1 MAGILYNLLLI
12 VSMPIAFFYFLWR
25 VFVSRKSNESWRQN
39 LGALPK
45 FSNRPANKKL
55 IWIHAVSVGE
65 LVASL
70 PIQEELR
77 RLMPDST
84 ILVTTITQTGNAM
97 ARQKAKSADAIAYFP
112 LDYPWI
118 VNKALNRVRPDV
130 IVLMETEFW
139 PNFLAR
145 ANRRGIPIVL
155 ANGIISDRTMKRNR
169 RWHWLVTWAVSS
181 IDHCCMQNRESAERI
196 IGLGAPQEK
205 VRVLGST
212 KFDQESGRL
221 SREAIG
227 ALQAD
232 LGLPDDAT
240 VFVAGSTNPG
250 EEEPILEAFGNLRAG
265 MPDLRLIIAPRQIE
279 RGDEVQAMVEARGLT
294 CARRSKK
301 EPFTTDVL
309 ILDTF
314 GELASIYAAGK
325 ISFVGG
331 TLIPKGGH
339 SLIQPILQG
348 KPVLFGPHTFK
359 TRDIAEM
366 AIQAGV
372 GFQVRDATELADCA
386 KGLLSSEDRLASID
400 SACERLTSENV
411 GASARCAEL
420 VVRLL
425 GGRK

>member
-1 MAGILYNLLLI
+1 MAGIVYNLLLI
-12 VSMPIAFFYFLWR
+12 LTLPVAFLYFLWR
-25 VFVSRKSNESWRQN
+25 IFVSRKSSESWRQN
-39 LGALPK
+39 LGALPR
-45 FSNRPANKKL
+45 FSDREPGKKL
-55 IWIHAVSVGE
+55 VWLHAVSVGE

-84 ILVTTITQTGNAM
+84 ILVTTITQTGNAV
-97 ARQKAKSADAIAYFP
+97 ARKSARRADAIAYFP

-139 PNFLAR
+139 PNFLAA
-145 ANRRGIPIVL
+145 ANKRGIPIVL
-155 ANGIISDRTMKRNR
+155 ANGIISDRTYKQHR
-169 RWHWLVTWAVSS
+169 RWHWLVSWAVSN
-181 IDHCCMQNRESAERI
+181 IGHCCMQNRESADRI
-196 IGLGAPQEK
+196 IELGAPREK

-221 SREAIG
+221 SDGAIKT
-227 ALQAD
+227 LKMD
-232 LGLPDDAT
+232 LGLTDDAP

-250 EEEPILEAFGNLRAG
+250 EEEPILEAFQESRPGVSGLK
-265 MPDLRLIIAPRQIE
+265 LIIAPRDIK
-279 RGDEVQAMVEARGLT
+279 RGDEVQAIVESRGLT

-314 GELASIYAAGK
+314 GELASIYAVGK
-325 ISFVGG
+325 IAFVGG

-348 KPVLFGPHTFK
+348 KPVLFGPYTFK

-366 AIQAGV
+366 TIQAGV
-372 GFQVRDATELADCA
+372 GFQVADGRELASCTQ
-386 KGLLSSEDRLASID
+386 KLLADTERLASIV
-400 SACERLTSENV
+400 SACERLASENV

-425 GGRK
+425 GEGQ

>member
-1 MAGILYNLLLI
+1 MAGLLYNFLLI
-12 VSMPIAFFYFLWR
+12 VSLPLAFIYFLWR
-25 VFVSRKSNESWRQN
+25 IFVSRKSNESWRQN
-39 LGALPK
+39 LGALPRLAD
-45 FSNRPANKKL
+45 RPREKKL
-55 IWIHAVSVGE
+55 IWVHAVSVGE

-84 ILVTTITQTGNAM
+84 ILVTTITQTGNSV
-97 ARQKAKSADAIAYFP
+97 ARKSAKRADAVAYFP

-139 PNFLAR
+139 PNFLSAAR
-145 ANRRGIPIVL
+145 RRGIPIVL
-155 ANGIISDRTMKRNR
+155 ANGIISDRTYRQHK
-169 RWHWLVTWAVSS
+169 RWHWLVSWAISN
-181 IDHCCMQNRESAERI
+181 IGHYCMQNAESADRI
-196 IGLGAPQEK
+196 IKLGAPEER

-221 SREAIG
+221 SEDEVK
-227 ALQAD
+227 ALRAD
-232 LGLPDDAT
+232 LGLDDAP

-250 EEEPILEAFGNLRAG
+250 EEEPILEAFHRMRSD

-279 RGDEVQAMVEARGLT
+279 RGEEVQAMVEALGLT

-314 GELASIYAAGK
+314 GELAAIYAVGK
-325 ISFVGG
+325 IAFVGG

-366 AIQAGV
+366 VIQAGV
-372 GFQVRDATELADCA
+372 GFQIENGKELADCA
-386 KGLLSSEDRLASID
+386 RGLLSDPERLESID
-400 SACERLTSENV
+400 RACERLASENV
-411 GASARCAEL
+411 GASTRCAEL
-420 VVRLL
+420 IAQLL
-425 GGRK
+425 EAGK

>member
-1 MAGILYNLLLI
+1 MVGILYNLLLI
-12 VSMPIAFFYFLWR
+12 LTLPVAFLYFLWR
-25 VFVSRKSNESWRQN
+25 IFVSRKSSESWRQN
-39 LGALPK
+39 LGALPR
-45 FSNRPANKKL
+45 FSDRGPGKKL
-55 IWIHAVSVGE
+55 VWLHAVSVGE

-84 ILVTTITQTGNAM
+84 ILVTTITQTGNAV
-97 ARQKAKSADAIAYFP
+97 ARKSAKHADAVAYFP

-118 VNKALNRVRPDV
+118 ANKAFNRIRPDI

-139 PNFLAR
+139 PNFLA
-145 ANRRGIPIVL
+145 AASKRRIPVVL
-155 ANGIISDRTMKRNR
+155 ANGIISDRTMKQHK
-169 RWHWLVTWAVSS
+169 RWHWLVRWAVSN
-181 IDHCCMQNRESAERI
+181 IDHCCMQNRESADRI
-196 IGLGAPQEK
+196 IELGAREEK
-205 VRVLGST
+205 VRILGST

-221 SREAIG
+221 SDDAIKT
-227 ALQAD
+227 LKAD
-232 LGLPDDAT
+232 LGLTDDAP

-250 EEEPILEAFGNLRAG
+250 EEELILEAFQELRPG
-265 MPDLRLIIAPRQIE
+265 VSDLKLIIAPRDIK
-279 RGDEVQAMVEARGLT
+279 RGDEVQTMVESQGLA

-301 EPFTTDVL
+301 EPFTSDVL

-314 GELASIYAAGK
+314 GELASIYAIGK
-325 ISFVGG
+325 IAFVGG

-348 KPVLFGPHTFK
+348 KPVLFGPYTFK

-372 GFQVRDATELADCA
+372 GFQVADGKELASCTQ
-386 KGLLSSEDRLASID
+386 KLLADTERLAFIV
-400 SACERLTSENV
+400 SACERLASENV

-425 GGRK
+425 GEGQ